1 MATDQ
6 AQVELE
12 AEQQKT
18 VPANPLEEVT
28 FIFLTR
34 CFKFR
39 SLDTLSQVPDYDDES
54 GVYLGP
60 GRSFDDEDLE
70 YLNNKDVEEQKSLQR
85 DHNLEPPAS
94 PLIVDSVS
102 GIYLGFEDKEEEDSQ
117 TEDADEKPGSE
128 DTDPEDVSL
137 GTDVKAS
144 KMFGFFKRKQ
154 SKYEVNSEPDLE
166 LDAEDGHCF
175 KFIRKVWRKAEV
187 CQ

>member
-1 MATDQ
+1 M
-6 AQVELE
+6 
-12 AEQQKT
+12 
-18 VPANPLEEVT
+18 
-28 FIFLTR
+28 
-34 CFKFR
+34 
-39 SLDTLSQVPDYDDES
+39 LSQVPDYDDES

-85 DHNLEPPAS
+85 VGDDAPPS

-102 GIYLGFEDKEEEDSQ
+102 GIYLGFEDKEEEDSE
-117 TEDADEKPGSE
+117 TEDADEKAGSE
-128 DTDPEDVSL
+128 DTDPDDVSL
-137 GTDVKAS
+137 GTDVKISS

-154 SKYEVNSEPDLE
+154 SKYEVNSEPDLG

>member
-1 MATDQ
+1 M
-6 AQVELE
+6 
-12 AEQQKT
+12 
-18 VPANPLEEVT
+18 
-28 FIFLTR
+28 
-34 CFKFR
+34 
-39 SLDTLSQVPDYDDES
+39 LSQVPDYDDES

-85 DHNLEPPAS
+85 VGDDAPPS

-102 GIYLGFEDKEEEDSQ
+102 GIYLGFEDKEEEDSE
-117 TEDADEKPGSE
+117 TEDADEKAGSE
-128 DTDPEDVSL
+128 DTDPDDVSL
-137 GTDVKAS
+137 GTDVKVSS

-154 SKYEVNSEPDLE
+154 SKYEVNSEPDLG

>member
-1 MATDQ
+1 M
-6 AQVELE
+6 
-12 AEQQKT
+12 
-18 VPANPLEEVT
+18 PHP
-28 FIFLTR
+28 
-34 CFKFR
+34 
-39 SLDTLSQVPDYDDES
+39 DTLSQVPDYDDES

-85 DHNLEPPAS
+85 VGDVAPAS
-94 PLIVDSVS
+94 PLIVDLVS
-102 GIYLGFEDKEEEDSQ
+102 GIYLGFEDKEEEESE
-117 TEDADEKPGSE
+117 TEDAEEKAGSE

-137 GTDVKAS
+137 GTDVKISS

-154 SKYEVNSEPDLE
+154 SKYEVNSEPDLG

>member
-1 MATDQ
+1 M
-6 AQVELE
+6 
-12 AEQQKT
+12 
-18 VPANPLEEVT
+18 
-28 FIFLTR
+28 
-34 CFKFR
+34 
-39 SLDTLSQVPDYDDES
+39 
-54 GVYLGP
+54 YLGP

-85 DHNLEPPAS
+85 VGDDAPPS

-102 GIYLGFEDKEEEDSQ
+102 GIYLGFEDKEEEDSE
-117 TEDADEKPGSE
+117 TEDADEKAGSE
-128 DTDPEDVSL
+128 DTDPDDVSL
-137 GTDVKAS
+137 GTDVKVSS

-154 SKYEVNSEPDLE
+154 SKYEVNSEPDLG

>member
-1 MATDQ
+1 M
-6 AQVELE
+6 
-12 AEQQKT
+12 
-18 VPANPLEEVT
+18 PHP
-28 FIFLTR
+28 
-34 CFKFR
+34 
-39 SLDTLSQVPDYDDES
+39 DTLSQVPDYDDES

-85 DHNLEPPAS
+85 VGDVAPAS
-94 PLIVDSVS
+94 PLIVDLVS
-102 GIYLGFEDKEEEDSQ
+102 GIYLGFEDKEEEDSE
-117 TEDADEKPGSE
+117 TEDADEKAGSE

-137 GTDVKAS
+137 GTDVKISS

-154 SKYEVNSEPDLE
+154 SKYEVNSEPDLG